1 MGRRL
6 LIVMGFVLILAGY
19 NAPGQEQKAV
29 GTRAQDSAAAPL
41 PDIAPDQGGE
51 NGSDVPLGPA
61 AAPASTGSLPPL
73 SETATA
79 EGQLPADTNPD
90 PKQTPAAP
98 AGKKTRQLVPGLLDT
113 EVRQA
118 QSGGEARSPQGAPPP
133 PSPVT
138 APPAQGTAVPAEG
151 ASEGP
156 GFVLPSDRLPLGKQE
171 VVLSVDVQAPANLN
185 FNREATVKIIVRN
198 SGSTDALGVVVRDEL
213 PAGLTFVSSQPE
225 AQRVGDSLL
234 SWRISTLPA
243 GSERVIL
250 LKVKP
255 TKTGGALDH
264 AATVTFQAGSKAT
277 SRVLRPRLKLEVVQT
292 PTDGK
297 VLKNKTAEFRIA
309 VTNTGDGPARNVTV
323 QAKLSPGLRHDTGE
337 RNEDNS
343 FELPIQELG
352 PGQREELDPL
362 TVDAIQGGEQWCRV
376 TANSTDVDFDK
387 EAAEVTRKLDVV
399 EPKLKM
405 TLTGPDKRF
414 TDTVAPYAITLEN
427 PGTAPAR
434 NVKVLATLGV
444 SGRLVAVPP
453 GAKYDTASRRLQ
465 WTIPQIDPGEKPRT
479 LAFEVRM
486 GGISAYEI
494 NVEARGDNALY
505 LKDRKITD
513 VQGMPDVDL
522 VVRERRRVVDVDGTT
537 TFQIRLRNYGTK
549 EATKLQ
555 VSAKLSDNLVV
566 EDTGGGPSEQA
577 MASPGLDE
585 VKFPIIERLGP
596 GKEMD
601 LVIKVKVTKADPKI
615 GTCRI
620 FLLHDDLTEPLEDMA
635 GVKVTESRRAV
646 STGP

>member
-1 MGRRL
+1 MGRRISIVTGL
-6 LIVMGFVLILAGY
+6 LLTLSCLPAQGQDQKAEANSKEGAAAASLPPITPAGTIKAAPDPTANLALPPVDEFPPLDTRA
-19 NAPGQEQKAV
+19 APGAGRSVMEAPRAV
-29 GTRAQDSAAAPL
+29 SAKKGGRQASVRRDRDLKQAQAAGDPPAQTAP
-41 PDIAPDQGGE
+41 PATPPVQAPAPPAAD
-51 NGSDVPLGPA
+51 LGPA
-61 AAPASTGSLPPL
+61 
-73 SETATA
+73 
-79 EGQLPADTNPD
+79 
-90 PKQTPAAP
+90 
-98 AGKKTRQLVPGLLDT
+98 
-113 EVRQA
+113 
-118 QSGGEARSPQGAPPP
+118 
-133 PSPVT
+133 PVT
-138 APPAQGTAVPAEG
+138 APGESH
-151 ASEGP
+151 SEGS
-156 GFVLPSDRLPLGKQE
+156 GFVLPPDRLPLGKQE

-185 FNREATVKIIVRN
+185 FNREATVKIVVRN
-198 SGSTDALGVVVRDEL
+198 SGSSDALGVVVRDEL
-213 PAGLTFVSSQPE
+213 PAGLLHISAQPE
-225 AQRVGDSLL
+225 AQKVGESLL
-234 SWRISTLPA
+234 AWRITTLPA
-243 GSERVIL
+243 GSERIIL

-255 TKTGGALDH
+255 TKTGGAVDH

-292 PTDGK
+292 PADGK
-297 VLKNKTAEFRIA
+297 VLKNKTAQFRIA
-309 VTNTGDGPARNVTV
+309 VTNSGDGPVRGVTV

-352 PGQREELDPL
+352 PGQREDLDPL

-376 TANSTDVDFDK
+376 TVTSTDVDFDK
-387 EAAEVTRKLDVV
+387 EAAQVSRTLDVV

-405 TLTGPDKRF
+405 TLTGPDKRY

-453 GAKYDTASRRLQ
+453 GAKYDSASRRLQ
-465 WTIPQIDPGEKPRT
+465 WTISQIDPAEKPRT
-479 LAFEVRM
+479 FPFEIRM

-505 LKDRKITD
+505 VKDRRITD

-555 VSAKLSDNLVV
+555 ISAKLSENLVV
-566 EDTGGGPSEQA
+566 TDVAGGPQEDA
-577 MASPGLDE
+577 YASPKRDE

-596 GKEMD
+596 GKEM
-601 LVIKVKVTKADPKI
+601 LLGIKVKVTKPQPKI
-615 GTCRI
+615 GTCRVY
-620 FLLHDDLTEPLEDMA
+620 LLHDDLSEPLEDMA
-635 GVKVTESRRAV
+635 GVKVTESRRAI
-646 STGP
+646 TGP